1 VWEREAIAV
10 LHRETA
16 RDILFYLLEHGASK
30 PDPVA
35 NELNIARSTLEWHLG
50 HLVEQNLVKKLRDER
65 NHVTVVVSKPT
76 ETIHLLDEITPSL
89 SDRMVDRFTRLVEN
103 LLPE

>member
-1 VWEREAIAV
+1 MGTGDDR
-10 LHRETA
+10 HPSRETA
-16 RDILFYLLEHGASK
+16 QDILFYLLEYGLSK

-35 NELNIARSTLEWHLG
+35 NEPDIARSTLEWHLD
-50 HLVEQNLVKKLRDER
+50 HLVEQNLVKKQRDKH

-76 ETIHLLDEITPSL
+76 ETVHLLDKITPSL
-89 SDRMVDRFTRLVEN
+89 SNRMLDRFTCLVDN